1 MSLRVAGILLVAVIS
16 ARPLKAQSSA
26 LPKFQDFGVAD
37 SFKGKPAEPDTRSSW
52 LGRRFRTVI
61 RRQSRAG
68 PNFAGRFTVVRWGC
82 GSSCIMFGIV
92 DAISGKVYDQ
102 TVQTQVGAIFYRN
115 SALLI
120 ADPADSA
127 RAMFRG
133 EAPPEKLRRVRHAR
147 GLRVEGGSLCAR
159 GCRRSSTPCISQSAL
174 TRSRLTCA

>member
-1 MSLRVAGILLVAVIS
+1 MSLRVAGLLLVAVIS

-133 EAPPEKLRRVRHAR
+133 EAPPENCVVCGTPAAYVWKGDHFAPVGAGDHPHLAYHNRH
-147 GLRVEGGSLCAR
+147 
-159 GCRRSSTPCISQSAL
+159 
-174 TRSRLTCA
+174 